1 MPLPAP
7 SPIEMLARLC
17 RNLCIASLI
26 LQTPWPEKNSSVLT
40 DTPEEL
46 SIHDLS
52 QGGISKTHPWG

>member
-1 MPLPAP
+1 
-7 SPIEMLARLC
+7 MLARLC
-17 RNLCIASLI
+17 RNLYIASLI

-52 QGGISKTHPWG
+52 QGGSLRP

>member
-17 RNLCIASLI
+17 RNLYIASLI

-40 DTPEEL
+40 DTAEEL
-46 SIHDLS
+46 SVHDFKS
-52 QGGISKTHPWG
+52 GGL